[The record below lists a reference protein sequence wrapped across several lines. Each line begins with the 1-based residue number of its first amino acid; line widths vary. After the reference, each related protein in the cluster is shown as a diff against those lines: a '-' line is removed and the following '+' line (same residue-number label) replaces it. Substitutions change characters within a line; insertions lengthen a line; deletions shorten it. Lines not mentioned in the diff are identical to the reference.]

1 YGEYTYLAISNDP
14 RSSETFQPSIQSH
27 VFVSQIRTMPLEST
41 NVTVTKGFAAQSS
54 HPESQPISITVS
66 RRENLVMRRG
76 NEVLE

>member
-1 YGEYTYLAISNDP
+1 
-14 RSSETFQPSIQSH
+14 
-27 VFVSQIRTMPLEST
+27 MPLEST

-76 NEVLE
+76 NEVLEFEDNIHMLFFPEMTIERNP